1 MTISLLSPLSSRGS
15 ALVAPFLLAFAL
27 AAPASVRAA
36 AEAAQPPS
44 LSEKAGAAFSQLG
57 KLNEAKDWNGMLA
70 VLDAALPTLEPQSF
84 DVFKI
89 LDMKAK
95 LYGQLEQNGKAVEAW
110 SQALAISD
118 AKHFY
123 DAKELQMTLLFLAQF
138 SYTEGSTSKVPAVQQ
153 QYSNRAAGYFK
164 RYLQNEKKP
173 SPDIQMFYAS
183 LIYNQAVADPAKLD
197 TVMLQQASDELQK
210 ALYSAVHP
218 KEAIY
223 VLLLAILQQQNNVAR
238 SADILEY
245 IVQQNPT
252 KKDYWTSLSQ
262 TYLALAGE
270 KDLAPEKVRQN
281 YIRAINTIERAQA
294 LGFMAT
300 PKDNLYLV
308 NLYLIAGQFSKGT
321 QLLHKGL
328 KSGTIDSE
336 VKNWLAL
343 GYYYQQAND
352 ETTAIAALKESAK
365 LFPTNG
371 QIDVTIAEI
380 YRTKDLFK
388 EARDYY
394 RIGLNKGNLEKPQ
407 IVLAYLANAAFTI
420 EELDEAKAAVEEAYA
435 KYPADAAK
443 DKYLPQLKAAI
454 DSAIADRDAQKTK
467 K

>member
-1 MTISLLSPLSSRGS
+1 MTISPTSFSRPRRP
-15 ALVAPFLLAFAL
+15 ALLAHLLLGLAL
-27 AAPASVRAA
+27 AAPSGLRA

-44 LSEKAGAAFSQLG
+44 LSEKAGAAFGQLG
-57 KLNEAKDWNGMLA
+57 KLNETKDWSGMLA
-70 VLDAALPTLEPQSF
+70 VLDAVQPSLEPQSY
-84 DVFKI
+84 DMFKV

-95 LYGQLEQNGKAVEAW
+95 LYGQLEQNGKAVDAW

-138 SYTEGSTSKVPAVQQ
+138 SYTEGSASKVPAIQQ
-153 QYSNRAAGYFK
+153 KYSNQAAGFFK

-183 LIYNQAVADPAKLD
+183 LIYNQAVADPTKVD
-197 TVMLQQASDELQK
+197 TVLLQQAADELHK
-210 ALYSAVHP
+210 ALYSAIHP
-218 KEAIY
+218 KEGIY
-223 VLLLAILQQQNNVAR
+223 VLLLAILQQQNKVAE

-245 IVQQNPT
+245 IVQENPS

-270 KDLAPEKVRQN
+270 KDLPPEKVRQF

-308 NLYLIAGQFSKGT
+308 NLYLIAGQFTKGT

-328 KSGTIDSE
+328 KAGTIESD

-343 GYYYQQAND
+343 GYYYQQANE
-352 ETTAIAALKESAK
+352 ETTAIAALKEAAA

-380 YRTKDLFK
+380 YRTQDLLK
-388 EARDYY
+388 EARDFY
-394 RIGLNKGNLEKPQ
+394 RMGLKKGNLEKPEL
-407 IVLAYLANAAFTI
+407 VLAYLANAAFTL
-420 EELDEAKAAVEEAYA
+420 EEFDEAKAAVDEAYV
-435 KYPADAAK
+435 KYPEDAAK

-454 DSAIADRDAQKTK
+454 ESAIADRDAQKIK